1 MTNSSQLTAGINF
14 PWKNITGYFMQVH
27 SFIPLTQF
35 FGDKVGSPILG
46 KFGIISA
53 ELPNPD
59 VDSNQ
64 RILSLPVEHQSDF
77 KSISKAYLDSGI
89 KSGVNELILVY
100 EDRRN
105 LFGRPKACF
114 HFAIYPSGTWTIFF
128 EAVSKYATQDFKWP
142 RPLILFQPSATNI
155 FPTSK
160 NIFTH

>member
-14 PWKNITGYFMQVH
+14 PWKYVTGYFMKVH
-27 SFIPLTQF
+27 SFTPLTQF

-59 VDSNQ
+59 VESNQ
-64 RILSLPVEHQSDF
+64 RILALPIENKSDF

-89 KSGVNELILVY
+89 INGANELILVY
-100 EDRRN
+100 ENRRN

-114 HFAIYPSGTWTIFF
+114 HFAIYPDGTWIKFF
-128 EAVSKYATQDFKWP
+128 EAVSKYASQEFKLP
-142 RPLILFQPSATNI
+142 NPLILFQPSVSDI

-160 NIFTH
+160 NIFTP